1 MNFKQTGKLL
11 KVSIESLKLQMHN
24 EVCISVIYYCHTINH
39 SYLKKKERSKTS
51 LVSDEEFERRLREL
65 EKMEYK
71 VGADVDGKENDSNN
85 LNDSWMEL
93 YRPKNYLDLLSE
105 ETVNRT
111 LLHWLKLWDK
121 AVFNREVKIK
131 PPKIEEVV
139 KAKWGAVPGRFDNN
153 KKFDKF
159 KKKNNDGELKEELD
173 NSGRPLQKIVLIS
186 GPPGLGKTTLA
197 HVVAKHAGDYLQHW
211 LFF

>member
-1 MNFKQTGKLL
+1 M
-11 KVSIESLKLQMHN
+11 SE
-24 EVCISVIYYCHTINH
+24 
-39 SYLKKKERSKTS
+39 
-51 LVSDEEFERRLREL
+51 EEFERRLREL

-71 VGADVDGKENDSNN
+71 ARDSVGIDIKENDSTN
-85 LNDSWMEL
+85 LTDSWMEL

-105 ETVNRT
+105 ENVNRT

-131 PPKIEEVV
+131 PPKIEEAV
-139 KAKWGAVPGRFDNN
+139 KIKWGAVPGRFDNSKN
-153 KKFDKF
+153 FENF

-173 NSGRPLQKIVLIS
+173 STGRPLQKIVLIS

-197 HVVAKHAGDYLQHW
+197 HVVAKHAGRKFLICHFIIDVHVKIMYTFCKQHS
-211 LFF
+211 L

>member
-1 MNFKQTGKLL
+1 M
-11 KVSIESLKLQMHN
+11 
-24 EVCISVIYYCHTINH
+24 
-39 SYLKKKERSKTS
+39 
-51 LVSDEEFERRLREL
+51 SDEEFERRLREL

-211 LFF
+211 LFFENLIETDHISILYS